1 MSTVKSITLSH
12 SSAGY
17 DSYEKLNQIFVKGN
31 KERAESYIKNLTKEY
46 ASDEKYNP
54 KTSPANRFSEWG
66 MISFCSKHIRNAIQ
80 DFLLSARWRLPRHSR
95 KRTSLIWRNTF

>member
-31 KERAESYIKNLTKEY
+31 KERAESYIK
-46 ASDEKYNP
+46 
-54 KTSPANRFSEWG
+54 
-66 MISFCSKHIRNAIQ
+66 I
-80 DFLLSARWRLPRHSR
+80 
-95 KRTSLIWRNTF
+95 

>member
-31 KERAESYIKNLTKEY
+31 KERVESYIKNLTKEY
-46 ASDEKYNP
+46 ASDEKYISKDITCKSLFRVGDDIVLLEAYP
-54 KTSPANRFSEWG
+54 QRDTRFFVECQG
-66 MISFCSKHIRNAIQ
+66 GDCQGTVAKEQ
-80 DFLLSARWRLPRHSR
+80 V
-95 KRTSLIWRNTF
+95 

>member
-46 ASDEKYNP
+46 
-54 KTSPANRFSEWG
+54 
-66 MISFCSKHIRNAIQ
+66 IQ
-80 DFLLSARWRLPRHSR
+80 RHHLQIAFQSGG
-95 KRTSLIWRNTF
+95 